1 MRLILQLIKGISLN
15 CLSILMA
22 PLLQHFLVPSS
33 VTRVIFCLNLNEALL
48 SEAWKLRTVSASVKV
63 GSSLYYCHKRPDVFE

>member
-48 SEAWKLRTVSASVKV
+48 SEA
-63 GSSLYYCHKRPDVFE
+63 